1 MEKNLDLLAALARI
15 VRVLRN
21 QKGWTQI
28 YLAERAGVD
37 TATIQRIER
46 QDRDFRV
53 ETLDA
58 VLTALEC
65 PHWSSFLKYCR
76 DHPATGDLDRVPE
89 AKMAEMA

>member
-1 MEKNLDLLAALARI
+1 MDKNHELLAALARI

-21 QKGWTQI
+21 QKGWTQLH
-28 YLAERAGVD
+28 LAARAGVD
-37 TATIQRIER
+37 LATIQRIER

-65 PHWSSFLKYCR
+65 PHWSGFLKYCR
-76 DHPATGDLDRVPE
+76 DHPATSDLDRVPE
-89 AKMAEMA
+89 ATLAEMA